1 MLNPYIKL
9 IRPSNWIKNIL
20 IFIPFFLGKKYSI
33 QYSTDLILGFIS
45 FSLMASV
52 GYIIND
58 IRDIDKDRQ
67 HQHKKHRPLAS
78 GTAKVKTSF
87 IISIILFISSICL
100 SYIINYPS
108 LIILLSYF
116 IINYFYSIKGKDLRF
131 VDIMILSSFYL
142 IRVIYGAQVAY
153 VPLTGWFVATLAM
166 IVFGIS
172 INKRFMEL
180 KISINKKLPGRA
192 YTKEDETLLHALMIN
207 FSIGALILLNIH
219 AYFVLQIQTIY
230 FYCAINVITP
240 GIIFFYFDY
249 SNNKS
254 DDPVE
259 KIIKNKGLLILTLLL
274 LMFYYYEIIINQN
287 ARINI

>member
-9 IRPSNWIKNIL
+9 IRPTNWIKNI
-20 IFIPFFLGKKYSI
+20 IIVIPFFLGRKFNVPDTI
-33 QYSTDLILGFIS
+33 NLIIGVVS

-58 IRDIDKDRQ
+58 IRDIEKDRQ
-67 HQHKKHRPLAS
+67 HPYKKNRPLAN
-78 GTAKVKTSF
+78 GTAKIKISFIIAIILF
-87 IISIILFISSICL
+87 IISIYL
-100 SYIINYPS
+100 SLLINTAAFFV
-108 LIILLSYF
+108 LIAYF
-116 IINYFYSIKGKDLRF
+116 IINYFYSVKGKDIRF

-142 IRVIYGAQVAY
+142 IRVIYGGLVVD
-153 VPLTGWFVATLAM
+153 VPLTGWFVATLTM

-180 KISINKKLPGRA
+180 KISVQEKLPGRG
-192 YTKEDETLLHALMIN
+192 YTKEDETILHALMIN
-207 FSIGALILLNIH
+207 FSLAALVLLNIH
-219 AYFVLQIQTIY
+219 AYFVLQIQAYY

-249 SNNKS
+249 SKNKS

-259 KIIKNKGLLILTLLL
+259 KIIKNKGLLFLTILLL
-274 LMFYYYEIIINQN
+274 ILYYYEMIIK
-287 ARINI
+287 